1 MPIDGM
7 VETDGHTTFY
17 IEDGPKDGPLM
28 MFIHGWPSCRTA
40 GGTSCPQ
47 WLG

>member
-1 MPIDGM
+1 MPVDGM

-28 MFIHGWPSCRTA
+28 MFVHGWPELSYSWRH
-40 GGTSCPQ
+40 Q
-47 WLG
+47 